1 MIKHRIYRGT
11 SIKRNESYQGE
22 RIEQK
27 IERIITNK
35 EPIKDGAP
43 LIYTERIKGVQ
54 PDYDI
59 RTDRFDVAVEAMDYV
74 TKSHLAKRDARGKKP
89 NENMEIVGGKA
100 AENGDN
106 KGVAGGESTEATK

>member
-1 MIKHRIYRGT
+1 MIKKRIHRGT
-11 SIKRNESYQGE
+11 SIERNESYEGE
-22 RIEQK
+22 RLETK

-74 TKSHLAKRDARGKKP
+74 TKSHLAKRDSRGKKP
-89 NENMEIVGGKA
+89 NENMEVIGGKA
-100 AENGDN
+100 TENGEN
-106 KGVAGGESTEATK
+106 KNVAGGESTDATK